1 MTTFWEFLFGPNFSS
16 SQHSLFSQFIVL
28 LPNNKNALPTFGKR
42 EFMSMKR
49 YILIIMSALFIFMS
63 SDIYAQ
69 RRNPAKNADLAFGR
83 KQYTEAADRYKKAY
97 RKVRRNKDER
107 NRISFQM
114 GECYRLIGLT
124 KRAEPYYK
132 RLLKTEYPN
141 THPEVYLYLAET
153 YKMNEKY
160 KDAIEMYETYAQKVP
175 DDPRGQLGV
184 ETTQQ
189 IQEWMENP
197 SKYQLTEMKKVNS
210 SKDSD
215 FGACWLNNNYNEIIF
230 TSTRDAATGKEKDGI
245 TGQEFADFF
254 ISKQDRK
261 GDWSTPVLAD
271 ENENIN
277 TEASEGTPFMNSKY
291 TKLYFTR
298 CQNGAH
304 RKNGCQIMVAGRS
317 GGSFSEARPVEI
329 AGVDT
334 LDIVGHPTLSSD
346 ELIMYFA
353 AERKGGFG
361 GNDIWVAMRD
371 NVSEPF
377 KHPFNLGERINT
389 AGNEVFPFLRY
400 DTTLYFASDGHG
412 GMGGLDIFVTSMDT
426 AGEWGEPRN
435 LKYPINSIGDDFAI
449 VFHPN
454 DERGFISSN
463 RGNSR
468 GLDNIYYF
476 EEPPILFTFS
486 GTVKDAKTKQYVSN
500 ASVRMV
506 GSDGSNNMTRTNEK
520 GYFNFSNSQLN
531 KNTTYDITIDKDNY
545 FTLTAQET
553 TIGLEFSKDIEKDY
567 DIEPIPQEPIML
579 PDILYDL
586 GKWDLKPQFEDSL
599 QGLIE
604 TLQVNPTITI
614 ELASHTDSRDTDEHN
629 DILSQKRAQSVV
641 DYLIIRG
648 IDPLRLTAK
657 GYGERVPRTI
667 QKDMTVRGYTFK
679 AGTRL
684 TEDFINK
691 LPNNDVKEAAHQMN
705 RRTEFRILSK
715 DFVPR
720 DHINE
725 GSTVNIAINPQEDQ
739 TVTFT
744 TNKAGY
750 FNFVANVDGYK
761 ETFTYSQNADF
772 CISESHALELLKDG
786 RITAEN
792 FKGDVDKILTTGGIQ
807 NGALVVIREVRIA
820 GRSLYDVECKVV
832 SKMVEHWVIGQ
843 KNMKQLGNFEFDTK
857 EKKLKFK

>member
-1 MTTFWEFLFGPNFSS
+1 M
-16 SQHSLFSQFIVL
+16 
-28 LPNNKNALPTFGKR
+28 
-42 EFMSMKR
+42 
-49 YILIIMSALFIFMS
+49 MSALFIFMS
-63 SDIYAQ
+63 SDLYAQ

-153 YKMNEKY
+153 YKMNEKF
-160 KDAIEMYETYAQKVP
+160 KEAIEMYETYSQKMP
-175 DDPRGQLGV
+175 DDPRGPLGV
-184 ETTQQ
+184 ETTRM
-189 IQEWMENP
+189 IEEWKENP
-197 SKYQLTEMKKVNS
+197 SKYQLIELKKVNS

-215 FGACWLNNNYNEIIF
+215 YGACWINNNYNEIIF
-230 TSTRDAATGKEKDGI
+230 TSNRDAATGKEKDGI

-254 ISKQDRK
+254 TSKQDRK

-271 ENENIN
+271 EGENIN
-277 TEASEGTPFMNSKY
+277 TGASEGSPFMNSKY

-304 RKNGCQIMVAGRS
+304 RKNGCQIMVAGKS
-317 GGSFSEARPVEI
+317 GGAFSEARPVEI

-361 GNDIWVAMRD
+361 GNDIWVAMRE
-371 NVSEPF
+371 NATEPF

-400 DTTLYFASDGHG
+400 DTVLYFASDGHG
-412 GMGGLDIFVTSMDT
+412 GMGGLDIFVSSMDT

-435 LKYPINSIGDDFAI
+435 LKYPINSTGDDFAI

-476 EEPPILFTFS
+476 EEPPVLFTFS
-486 GTVKDAKTKQYVSN
+486 GTVKDAKTKQFVSN
-500 ASVRMV
+500 AAVRLI
-506 GSDGSNNMTRTNEK
+506 GSDGSNIMTRTNDK
-520 GYFNFSNSQLN
+520 GYFNFSDSQIN
-531 KNTTYDITIDKDNY
+531 KNTTYDISIDKDNY

-614 ELASHTDSRDTDEHN
+614 ELASHTDARDTDEHN

-667 QKDMTVRGYTFK
+667 QKDITVRGYTFK

-691 LPNNDVKEAAHQMN
+691 LPNTEVKEAAHQMN

-715 DFVPR
+715 DYVPR
-720 DHINE
+720 DEIKE
-725 GSTVNIAINPQEDQ
+725 GGTVNIAINPQEDQ
-739 TVTFT
+739 SEMFTVD
-744 TNKAGY
+744 KKGY
-750 FNFVANVDGYK
+750 FNFFANVDGYN
-761 ETFTYSQNADF
+761 EPFTYSQNADF
-772 CISESHALELLKDG
+772 CVSESRALQLLKDN
-786 RITAEN
+786 RIAASD
-792 FKGDVDKILTTGGIQ
+792 FQGDVDKILTTGGIQ
-807 NGALVVIREVRIA
+807 NGAVFVIKEVRIA
-820 GRSLYDVECKVV
+820 GRSLYHVECKVV
-832 SKMVEHWVIGQ
+832 SKMIEQWVIGQ

>member
-1 MTTFWEFLFGPNFSS
+1 
-16 SQHSLFSQFIVL
+16 
-28 LPNNKNALPTFGKR
+28 
-42 EFMSMKR
+42 MKR

-141 THPEVYLYLAET
+141 THPELYLYMAET

-160 KDAIEMYETYAQKVP
+160 KDAIEMYEAYSQRVP
-175 DDPRGQLGV
+175 GDPRGPLGV

-197 SKYQLTEMKKVNS
+197 SKYQLTMLKKINS
-210 SKDSD
+210 TKDSD
-215 FGACWLNNNYNEIIF
+215 FGATWLNNNYNEIIF

-254 ISKQDRK
+254 TSKQDRK

-271 ENENIN
+271 EAENIN
-277 TEASEGTPFMNSKY
+277 TQASEGTPFMNSKY

-304 RKNGCQIMVAGRS
+304 RKNGCQIMVAGKS

-371 NVSEPF
+371 NTTEPF

-389 AGNEVFPFLRY
+389 PGNEVFPFLRY

-412 GMGGLDIFVTSMDT
+412 GMGGLDIFVSSMDT
-426 AGEWGEPRN
+426 SGQWGEPRN

-449 VFHPN
+449 VFHPT

-476 EEPPILFTFS
+476 EEPPVLFTFS
-486 GTVKDAKTKQYVSN
+486 GTVKDAKTKQYASN
-500 ASVRMV
+500 AAVRLI
-506 GSDGSNNMTRTNEK
+506 GSDGSNIMTRTNEK
-520 GYFNFSNSQLN
+520 GYFNFSDSQIN

-545 FTLTAQET
+545 FTLTAQQT
-553 TIGLEFSKDIEKDY
+553 TIGLEFSKDIVQDF

-614 ELASHTDSRDTDEHN
+614 ELASHTDARDTDERN

-648 IDPLRLTAK
+648 IDPHRLTAK

-691 LPNNDVKEAAHQMN
+691 LPNNDVREAAHQMN

-720 DHINE
+720 DHISE
-725 GSTVNIAINPQEDQ
+725 GGTVNIAINPEEDQ
-739 TVTFT
+739 TEMFT
-744 TNKAGY
+744 IDKKGY
-750 FNFVANVDGYK
+750 FNFVGIVDGYK
-761 ETFTYSQNADF
+761 EPFTYSQNADL
-772 CISESHALELLKDG
+772 CVSESRALQLLKDG
-786 RITAEN
+786 RITADD
-792 FKGDVDKILTTGGIQ
+792 FKGDTEKILTTGGIA
-807 NGALVVIREVRIA
+807 NNSIVVIKEVRIA
-820 GRSLYDVECKVV
+820 GRSLYNVECKVV
-832 SKMVEHWVIGQ
+832 SKMIEQWVIGQ
-843 KNMKQLGNFEFDTK
+843 KNLKQLGNFEFDTK

>member
-1 MTTFWEFLFGPNFSS
+1 
-16 SQHSLFSQFIVL
+16 
-28 LPNNKNALPTFGKR
+28 
-42 EFMSMKR
+42 MKR
-49 YILIIMSALFIFMS
+49 YLLIMMSALFIFMS
-63 SDIYAQ
+63 SDLYAQ

-153 YKMNEKY
+153 YKINQKFKE
-160 KDAIEMYETYAQKVP
+160 AIEMYEIYAEKMP
-175 DDPRGQLGV
+175 DDPRGSLGA
-184 ETTQQ
+184 ETTRM
-189 IQEWMENP
+189 IEEWMENP
-197 SKYQLTEMKKVNS
+197 SKYKLTELKKVNS

-215 FGACWLNNNYNEIIF
+215 YGACWINNNYNEIIF
-230 TSTRDAATGKEKDGI
+230 TSNRDAATGKEKDGI

-254 ISKQDRK
+254 TSKQDRK

-271 ENENIN
+271 EGENIN
-277 TEASEGTPFMNSKY
+277 TGASEGSPFMNSKY

-304 RKNGCQIMVAGRS
+304 RKNGCQIMVAGKS
-317 GGSFSEARPVEI
+317 GGAFSEARPVEI

-334 LDIVGHPTLSSD
+334 LDIVGHPTLTSD

-361 GNDIWVAMRD
+361 GNDIWVAMRE
-371 NVSEPF
+371 NATEPF

-400 DTTLYFASDGHG
+400 DTVLYFASDGHG
-412 GMGGLDIFVTSMDT
+412 GMGGLDIFVSSMDT

-435 LKYPINSIGDDFAI
+435 LKYPINSTGDDFAI
-449 VFHPN
+449 MFHPT

-476 EEPPILFTFS
+476 EEPPVLFTFS
-486 GTVKDAKTKQYVSN
+486 GTVKDAKTKQFVSN
-500 ASVRMV
+500 AAVRLI
-506 GSDGSNNMTRTNEK
+506 GSDGSNIMTRTNEK
-520 GYFNFSNSQLN
+520 GYFNFSDSQIN
-531 KNTTYDITIDKDNY
+531 KNTTYDISIDKDNY

-614 ELASHTDSRDTDEHN
+614 ELASHTDARDTDEHN

-667 QKDMTVRGYTFK
+667 QKDITVRGYTFK

-691 LPNNDVKEAAHQMN
+691 LPSTEVKEAAHQMN

-715 DFVPR
+715 DYVPR
-720 DHINE
+720 ETISE
-725 GSTVNIAINPQEDQ
+725 GGTVNIAINPQEDQ
-739 TVTFT
+739 SEMFTVD
-744 TNKAGY
+744 KKGY
-750 FNFVANVDGYK
+750 FNFIANVDGYN
-761 ETFTYSQNADF
+761 EPFTYSQNADF
-772 CISESHALELLKDG
+772 CVSESRALQLLKDN
-786 RITAEN
+786 RIAASD
-792 FKGDVDKILTTGGIQ
+792 FQGDVDKILTTGGIQ
-807 NGALVVIREVRIA
+807 NGAVFVIKEVRIA
-820 GRSLYDVECKVV
+820 GRSLYNVECKVV
-832 SKMVEHWVIGQ
+832 SKMIEQWVIGQ
-843 KNMKQLGNFEFDTK
+843 KNLKQLGNFEFDTK

>member
-1 MTTFWEFLFGPNFSS
+1 
-16 SQHSLFSQFIVL
+16 
-28 LPNNKNALPTFGKR
+28 
-42 EFMSMKR
+42 MSMKR
-49 YILIIMSALFIFMS
+49 YILIILSALFIFMS

-114 GECYRLIGLT
+114 AECYRLIGLT

-141 THPEVYLYLAET
+141 THPEVYLYLGET

-160 KDAIEMYETYAQKVP
+160 KDAIEMYEIYTQKVP
-175 DDPRGQLGV
+175 NDPRGPLGV

-189 IQEWMENP
+189 IEEWKENP
-197 SKYQLTEMKKVNS
+197 SKYKLTELKKVNS
-210 SKDSD
+210 TRDSD
-215 FGACWLNNNYNEIIF
+215 FGATWLSNNYNEIIF

-254 ISKQDRK
+254 TSKQDRK

-271 ENENIN
+271 ESESIN

-304 RKNGCQIMVAGRS
+304 RKNGCQIMVAGKS
-317 GGSFSEARPVEI
+317 GGAFSEARPVEI

-353 AERKGGFG
+353 AERKGGMG

-371 NVSEPF
+371 NATDAF

-389 AGNEVFPFLRY
+389 SGNEVFPFLRY
-400 DTTLYFASDGHG
+400 DTVLYFASDGHG

-435 LKYPINSIGDDFAI
+435 LKYPINSTGDDFAI
-449 VFHPN
+449 VFHPTE
-454 DERGFISSN
+454 ERGFISSS

-486 GTVKDAKTKQYVSN
+486 GTVKDAKTKQLVGN
-500 ASVRMV
+500 AAVRMV
-506 GSDGSNNMTRTNEK
+506 GSDGSSVMTRTNDK
-520 GYFNFSNSQLN
+520 GYFNFSDSQIN
-531 KNTTYDITIDKDNY
+531 KNTNYDITIDKDNY

-553 TIGLEFSKDIEKDY
+553 TIGLEFSKDIERDF

-691 LPNNDVKEAAHQMN
+691 LPNTEVKEAAHQMN

-715 DFVPR
+715 DYVPR
-720 DHINE
+720 ETIGE
-725 GSTVNIAINPQEDQ
+725 GGTVNIAINPQEDQ
-739 TVTFT
+739 TEMFT
-744 TNKAGY
+744 VDKKGY
-750 FNFVANVDGYK
+750 FNFVAVVGGYK
-761 ETFTYSQNADF
+761 EPFTYSQNADF
-772 CISESHALELLKDG
+772 CVSESRALQLLKDG
-786 RITAEN
+786 RISADD
-792 FKGDVDKILTTGGIQ
+792 FQGDPEKIFTTGGIA
-807 NGALVVIREVRIA
+807 NGSIFVVREVRIA
-820 GRSLYDVECKVV
+820 GRSLYNVECKVV
-832 SKMVEHWVIGQ
+832 SKMVEQWVIGQ

>member
-1 MTTFWEFLFGPNFSS
+1 
-16 SQHSLFSQFIVL
+16 
-28 LPNNKNALPTFGKR
+28 
-42 EFMSMKR
+42 MKR
-49 YILIIMSALFIFMS
+49 YILILMSALFIFMS
-63 SDIYAQ
+63 TDIYAQ

-83 KQYTEAADRYKKAY
+83 KQYIEAADRYKKAY

-114 GECYRLIGLT
+114 AECYRLIGLT

-141 THPEVYLYLAET
+141 THPEIYLYMAET

-160 KDAIEMYETYAQKVP
+160 KDAIEMYETYAQRVP
-175 DDPRGQLGV
+175 GDPRGLLGV

-197 SKYQLTEMKKVNS
+197 SKYELTMLKKVNS
-210 SKDSD
+210 TKDSD
-215 FGACWLNNNYNEIIF
+215 FGATWLNNNYNEIIF
-230 TSTRDAATGKEKDGI
+230 TSNREAATGKEKDGI

-271 ENENIN
+271 EAENIN

-304 RKNGCQIMVAGRS
+304 RKNGCQIMVAGKS
-317 GGSFSEARPVEI
+317 GGAFSEARPVEI

-371 NVSEPF
+371 KATDPF

-389 AGNEVFPFLRY
+389 PGNEVFPFLRY

-426 AGEWGEPRN
+426 AGNWGEPRN

-449 VFHPN
+449 VFHPTE
-454 DERGFISSN
+454 ERGFISSN

-486 GTVKDAKTKQYVSN
+486 GTVKDAKTKQYASN
-500 ASVRMV
+500 AAVRLI
-506 GSDGSNNMTRTNEK
+506 GSDGSNIMTRTNDK
-520 GYFNFSNSQLN
+520 GYFNFSDSQIN

-545 FTLTAQET
+545 FTLTAQQT
-553 TIGLEFSKDIEKDY
+553 TIGLEFSKDIVQDF

-614 ELASHTDSRDTDEHN
+614 ELASHTDARDTDERN

-691 LPNNDVKEAAHQMN
+691 LPNNDVREAAHQMN

-715 DFVPR
+715 DYVPR
-720 DHINE
+720 DEIKE
-725 GSTVNIAINPQEDQ
+725 GGTVNIAINPQEEQ
-739 TVTFT
+739 SETFT
-744 TNKAGY
+744 VDKKGY
-750 FNFVANVDGYK
+750 FNFIANVDGYK
-761 ETFTYSQNADF
+761 EPFTYSQNADF
-772 CISESHALELLKDG
+772 CVSESRALQLLKDG
-786 RITAEN
+786 RIAAGD
-792 FKGDVDKILTTGGIQ
+792 FKGDTEKILTTGGIA
-807 NGALVVIREVRIA
+807 NNSIVVIKEVRIA
-820 GRSLYDVECKVV
+820 GRSLYNVECKVV
-832 SKMVEHWVIGQ
+832 SKMIEQWVIGQ

>member
-1 MTTFWEFLFGPNFSS
+1 
-16 SQHSLFSQFIVL
+16 
-28 LPNNKNALPTFGKR
+28 
-42 EFMSMKR
+42 MKR

-63 SDIYAQ
+63 SDLYAQ

-97 RKVRRNKDER
+97 RKVRRNKKEER

-132 RLLKTEYPN
+132 RLLKTDYPN
-141 THPEVYLYLAET
+141 AHPETYLYLAET

-160 KDAIEMYETYAQKVP
+160 KEAIEMYSLYAEKVP
-175 DDPRGQLGV
+175 DDPRGPLGV

-189 IQEWMENP
+189 IEQWIENP
-197 SKYQLTEMKKVNS
+197 SKYELTPLKKINS

-215 FGACWLNNNYNEIIF
+215 FSACWTSSNYNEIIF

-254 ISKQDRK
+254 TSKQDRK

-271 ENENIN
+271 ENEMVN
-277 TEASEGTPFMNSKY
+277 TTASEGTPFMNAKY
-291 TKLYFTR
+291 TKMYFTR
-298 CQNGAH
+298 CLSDAH
-304 RKNGCQIMVAGRS
+304 KKNGCQIMVAGKS
-317 GGSFSEARPVEI
+317 GGAFSEARPVEI

-334 LDIVGHPTLSSD
+334 LDIVGHPTLTSD
-346 ELIMYFA
+346 ELVIYFA

-371 NVSEPF
+371 NATEKF
-377 KHPFNLGERINT
+377 RHPFNLGERINT

-400 DTTLYFASDGHG
+400 DTVLYFASDGHG
-412 GMGGLDIFVTSMDT
+412 GMGGLDIFVSSMDT

-435 LKYPINSIGDDFAI
+435 LKYPINSMGDDFAI
-449 VFHPN
+449 VFHPTE
-454 DERGFISSN
+454 ERGFISSS

-486 GTVKDAKTKQYVSN
+486 GTVKDAKTKQFVDN
-500 ASVRMV
+500 AMVRLV
-506 GSDGSNNMTRTNEK
+506 GSDGSNLSTRTNEK
-520 GYFNFSNSQLN
+520 GYFNFSDSQIN
-531 KNTTYDITIDKDNY
+531 KNTTYDITVDKENY

-553 TIGLEFSKDIEKDY
+553 TIGLEFSKDFEKEY

-667 QKDMTVRGYTFK
+667 QKDMTVKGYTFK

-691 LPNNDVKEAAHQMN
+691 LPNTEVKEAAHQMN

-715 DFVPR
+715 DYVPR
-720 DHINE
+720 TNIAE
-725 GSTVNIAINPQEDQ
+725 GGTVNIAINPQEDQ
-739 TVTFT
+739 TEMFTVTP
-744 TNKAGY
+744 KGY
-750 FNFVANVDGYK
+750 FTFVARVDGYN
-761 ETFTYSQNADF
+761 EPFTYSQNADF
-772 CISESHALELLKDG
+772 CVSESRALQLLKDG
-786 RITAEN
+786 RMTADD
-792 FKGDVDKILTTGGIQ
+792 FKGDADKILTTGGIQ
-807 NGALVVIREVRIA
+807 DGAIVVIKEVRIA
-820 GRSLYDVECKVV
+820 GRSLYNVECKVV
-832 SKMVEHWVIGQ
+832 KKMIEQWVIGQ

-857 EKKLKFK
+857 DKKLKFK

>member
-1 MTTFWEFLFGPNFSS
+1 M
-16 SQHSLFSQFIVL
+16 
-28 LPNNKNALPTFGKR
+28 KKR
-42 EFMSMKR
+42 EFTSMKR
-49 YILIIMSALFIFMS
+49 YLLIIMSALFIFMS
-63 SDIYAQ
+63 SDLYAQ

-124 KRAEPYYK
+124 KRAEPFYK

-141 THPEVYLYLAET
+141 THPEVYLYLADT
-153 YKMNEKY
+153 YKMNEKF
-160 KDAIEMYETYAQKVP
+160 KDAIEMYEIYAEKVP
-175 DDPRGQLGV
+175 EDPRGPLGA
-184 ETTQQ
+184 ETTRM
-189 IQEWMENP
+189 IEEWMENP
-197 SKYQLTEMKKVNS
+197 SKYQLTELKKVNS
-210 SKDSD
+210 SRDND
-215 FGACWLNNNYNEIIF
+215 YCATWLNNNYNEIIF
-230 TSTRDAATGKEKDGI
+230 TSNRDAATGKEKDGI

-254 ISKQDRK
+254 TSKQDRK

-271 ENENIN
+271 ESENIN

-291 TKLYFTR
+291 SKLYFTR

-304 RKNGCQIMVAGRS
+304 RKNGCQIMVAGKS
-317 GGSFSEARPVEI
+317 GGAFSEAHPVEI

-361 GNDIWVAMRD
+361 GNDIWIAMRD
-371 NVSEPF
+371 NVSESF
-377 KHPFNLGERINT
+377 KHPFNLGEKINT

-400 DTTLYFASDGHG
+400 DTVLYFASDGHG

-435 LKYPINSIGDDFAI
+435 LKYPINSTGDDFAI
-449 VFHPN
+449 MFHPTE
-454 DERGFISSN
+454 ERGFISSS
-463 RGNSR
+463 RGNGR

-506 GSDGSNNMTRTNEK
+506 GSDGSSNMTRTNEK
-520 GYFNFSNSQLN
+520 GYFNFSESQMN
-531 KNTTYDITIDKDNY
+531 MNTTYDITIDKDNY

-553 TIGLEFSKDIEKDY
+553 TIGLEFSKDIEKEY

-614 ELASHTDSRDTDEHN
+614 ELASHTDLRDTDEHN

-648 IDPLRLTAK
+648 IDPMRLTAK
-657 GYGERVPRTI
+657 GYGERVPRTLQNDI
-667 QKDMTVRGYTFK
+667 TVKGYTFK

-684 TEDFINK
+684 TEDFINS
-691 LPNNDVKEAAHQMN
+691 LPNNEIKEAAHQMN

-715 DFVPR
+715 DYVPR
-720 DHINE
+720 EHINE
-725 GSTVNIAINPQEDQ
+725 GGTVNIAINPQEDQ
-739 TVTFT
+739 SEMFNVTQ
-744 TNKAGY
+744 KGY
-750 FNFVANVDGYK
+750 FTFFATVDGYK
-761 ETFTYSQNADF
+761 EPFTYSQNADF
-772 CISESHALELLKDG
+772 CVSESRALELLKDG
-786 RITAEN
+786 RLSADD
-792 FKGDVDKILTTGGIQ
+792 FKGDVDKILTTGGIE
-807 NGALVVIREVRIA
+807 NGAICVIKEVRIA
-820 GRSLYDVECKVV
+820 GRSLFNVECKVI
-832 SKMVEHWVIGQ
+832 SKMLEQWVIGQ

>member
-1 MTTFWEFLFGPNFSS
+1 
-16 SQHSLFSQFIVL
+16 
-28 LPNNKNALPTFGKR
+28 
-42 EFMSMKR
+42 MKR
-49 YILIIMSALFIFMS
+49 YILILMSALFIFMS
-63 SDIYAQ
+63 SDLYAQ

-97 RKVRRNKDER
+97 RKVRRNKKEER

-124 KRAEPYYK
+124 KRAERYYK
-132 RLLKTEYPN
+132 RLLKTDYPN
-141 THPEVYLYLAET
+141 AHPETYLYLAET

-160 KDAIEMYETYAQKVP
+160 KEAIEMYGLYAEKVP
-175 DDPRGQLGV
+175 DDPRGPLGV

-189 IQEWMENP
+189 IEQWIENP
-197 SKYQLTEMKKVNS
+197 SKYELTPLKKINS
-210 SKDSD
+210 TKDSD
-215 FGACWLNNNYNEIIF
+215 FSACWTNSNYNEIIF

-254 ISKQDRK
+254 TSKQDRK

-271 ENENIN
+271 ENEMVN
-277 TEASEGTPFMNSKY
+277 TTASEGTPFMNAKY
-291 TKLYFTR
+291 TKMYFTR
-298 CQNGAH
+298 CLSDAH
-304 RKNGCQIMVAGRS
+304 KKNGCQIMVAGKS
-317 GGSFSEARPVEI
+317 GGAFSEARPVEI

-334 LDIVGHPTLSSD
+334 LDIVGHPTLTSD
-346 ELIMYFA
+346 ELVIYFA

-371 NVSEPF
+371 NATESF
-377 KHPFNLGERINT
+377 RHPFNLGERINT
-389 AGNEVFPFLRY
+389 SGNEVFPFLRY
-400 DTTLYFASDGHG
+400 DTVLYFASDGHG
-412 GMGGLDIFVTSMDT
+412 GMGGLDIFVSSMDT

-435 LKYPINSIGDDFAI
+435 LKYPINSTGDDFAI
-449 VFHPN
+449 VFHPTE
-454 DERGFISSN
+454 ERGFISSS
-463 RGNSR
+463 RGNNR

-486 GTVKDAKTKQYVSN
+486 GTVKDAKTKQFVDN
-500 ASVRMV
+500 AMVRLV
-506 GSDGSNNMTRTNEK
+506 GSDGSNLSTRTNEK
-520 GYFNFSNSQLN
+520 GYFNFSDSQIN
-531 KNTTYDITIDKDNY
+531 KNTTYDITVDKENY

-553 TIGLEFSKDIEKDY
+553 TIGLEFSKDFEKEY

-667 QKDMTVRGYTFK
+667 QKDLTVKGYTFK

-691 LPNNDVKEAAHQMN
+691 LPNTEIKEAAHQMN

-715 DFVPR
+715 DYVPR
-720 DHINE
+720 TNIAE
-725 GSTVNIAINPQEDQ
+725 GGTVNIAINPQEDQ
-739 TVTFT
+739 TEMFTVTP
-744 TNKAGY
+744 KGY
-750 FNFVANVDGYK
+750 FTFVARVDGYN
-761 ETFTYSQNADF
+761 EPFTYSQNADF
-772 CISESHALELLKDG
+772 CVSESRALQLLKDG
-786 RITAEN
+786 RMTADD

-807 NGALVVIREVRIA
+807 DGAIVVIKEVRIA
-820 GRSLYDVECKVV
+820 GRSLYNVECKVV
-832 SKMVEHWVIGQ
+832 KKMIEQWVIGQ

-857 EKKLKFK
+857 DKKLKFK

>member
-1 MTTFWEFLFGPNFSS
+1 
-16 SQHSLFSQFIVL
+16 
-28 LPNNKNALPTFGKR
+28 
-42 EFMSMKR
+42 MKR
-49 YILIIMSALFIFMS
+49 YLLIIMSVLFIFMS
-63 SDIYAQ
+63 SDLYAQ

-141 THPEVYLYLAET
+141 THPEVYLYMAET
-153 YKMNEKY
+153 YKMNQKF
-160 KDAIEMYETYAQKVP
+160 KDAIAMYETYAQKMP
-175 DDPRGQLGV
+175 NDPRGPLGV
-184 ETTQQ
+184 ETTQM
-189 IQEWMENP
+189 IEEWMENP
-197 SKYQLTEMKKVNS
+197 SKYQLTELKKVNS
-210 SKDSD
+210 SRDSD
-215 FGACWLNNNYNEIIF
+215 YGACWINNNYNEIIF
-230 TSTRDAATGKEKDGI
+230 TSNRDAATGKEKDGI

-254 ISKQDRK
+254 TSKQDRK

-271 ENENIN
+271 EGENIN
-277 TEASEGTPFMNSKY
+277 TGASEGSPFMNSKY

-304 RKNGCQIMVAGRS
+304 RKNGCQIMVAGKS
-317 GGSFSEARPVEI
+317 GGAFSEARPVEI

-371 NVSEPF
+371 NATEPF

-400 DTTLYFASDGHG
+400 DTVLYFASDGHG
-412 GMGGLDIFVTSMDT
+412 GMGGLDIFVSSMDT

-435 LKYPINSIGDDFAI
+435 LKYPINSTGDDFAI
-449 VFHPN
+449 MFHPTE
-454 DERGFISSN
+454 ERGFISSN

-476 EEPPILFTFS
+476 EEPPVLFTFS
-486 GTVKDAKTKQYVSN
+486 GTVKDAKTKQFVSN
-500 ASVRMV
+500 AAVRLI
-506 GSDGSNNMTRTNEK
+506 GSDGSNIMTRTNDK
-520 GYFNFSNSQLN
+520 GYFNFSNSQIS
-531 KNTTYDITIDKDNY
+531 KNTTYDISIDKDNY

-614 ELASHTDSRDTDEHN
+614 ELASHTDARDTDEHN

-667 QKDMTVRGYTFK
+667 QKDITVKGYTFK

-691 LPNNDVKEAAHQMN
+691 LPNTEVKEAAHQMN

-715 DFVPR
+715 DYVPR
-720 DHINE
+720 ETISE
-725 GSTVNIAINPQEDQ
+725 GGTVNIAINPQEDQ
-739 TVTFT
+739 SEMFTVD
-744 TNKAGY
+744 KKGY
-750 FNFVANVDGYK
+750 FNFFANVDGYN
-761 ETFTYSQNADF
+761 EPFTYSQNADF
-772 CISESHALELLKDG
+772 CISESRALQLLKDN
-786 RITAEN
+786 RIAASD
-792 FKGDVDKILTTGGIQ
+792 FKGDVDKILTTGGIKD
-807 NGALVVIREVRIA
+807 GSIVVIKEVRIA
-820 GRSLYDVECKVV
+820 GRSLYNVECKVV
-832 SKMVEHWVIGQ
+832 SKMVEQWVIGQ

>member
-1 MTTFWEFLFGPNFSS
+1 M
-16 SQHSLFSQFIVL
+16 
-28 LPNNKNALPTFGKR
+28 
-42 EFMSMKR
+42 MSV
-49 YILIIMSALFIFMS
+49 LFIFMG
-63 SDIYAQ
+63 SDLYAQ
-69 RRNPAKNADLAFGR
+69 KRNPAKNADLAFGR

-97 RKVRRNKDER
+97 RRVRRNKDER
-107 NRISFQM
+107 DRISFQM
-114 GECYRLIGLT
+114 AECYRLIGLT
-124 KRAEPYYK
+124 KRAEPFYK

-153 YKMNEKY
+153 YKMNQKY

-175 DDPRGQLGV
+175 DDPRGQLGA
-184 ETTQQ
+184 ETTRM
-189 IQEWMENP
+189 IEEWMENP
-197 SKYQLTEMKKVNS
+197 SKYQLTELKKVNS
-210 SKDSD
+210 TRDSD
-215 FGACWLNNNYNEIIF
+215 FGACWTNNNYNEIIF
-230 TSTRDAATGKEKDGI
+230 TSNRDAATGKEKDGI
-245 TGQEFADFF
+245 TGQDFADFF
-254 ISKQDRK
+254 TSKQDRK

-271 ENENIN
+271 EGENIN

-361 GNDIWVAMRD
+361 GNDIWVAMRND
-371 NVSEPF
+371 VTEPF

-389 AGNEVFPFLRY
+389 PGNEMFPFLRY
-400 DTTLYFASDGHG
+400 DTVLYFASDGHG
-412 GMGGLDIFVTSMDT
+412 GMGGLDIFVSSMDT

-435 LKYPINSIGDDFAI
+435 LKYPINSTGDDFAI
-449 VFHPN
+449 VFHPTE
-454 DERGFISSN
+454 ERGFISSS
-463 RGNSR
+463 RGNTR

-476 EEPPILFTFS
+476 EEPPVLFTFS

-500 ASVRMV
+500 AAVRLI
-506 GSDGSNNMTRTNEK
+506 GSDGSNIMTRTNDK
-520 GYFNFSNSQLN
+520 GYFNFSDSQIS

-614 ELASHTDSRDTDEHN
+614 ELASHTDARDTDEHN

-667 QKDMTVRGYTFK
+667 QNDITVKGYTFK

-691 LPNNDVKEAAHQMN
+691 LPNTEVKEAAHQMN

-715 DFVPR
+715 DYVPR
-720 DHINE
+720 EQISE
-725 GSTVNIAINPQEDQ
+725 GGTVNIAINPQEEQ
-739 TVTFT
+739 SEMFTVD
-744 TNKAGY
+744 KKGY
-750 FNFVANVDGYK
+750 FNFIATVDGYK
-761 ETFTYSQNADF
+761 EPFTYS
-772 CISESHALELLKDG
+772 
-786 RITAEN
+786 
-792 FKGDVDKILTTGGIQ
+792 
-807 NGALVVIREVRIA
+807 
-820 GRSLYDVECKVV
+820 
-832 SKMVEHWVIGQ
+832 
-843 KNMKQLGNFEFDTK
+843 
-857 EKKLKFK
+857 

>member
-1 MTTFWEFLFGPNFSS
+1 
-16 SQHSLFSQFIVL
+16 
-28 LPNNKNALPTFGKR
+28 
-42 EFMSMKR
+42 
-49 YILIIMSALFIFMS
+49 MSALFIFMS

-141 THPEVYLYLAET
+141 THPELYLYMAET
-153 YKMNEKY
+153 YKMNEKF
-160 KDAIEMYETYAQKVP
+160 KDAIEMYEAYSQRVP
-175 DDPRGQLGV
+175 GDPRGPLGV

-197 SKYQLTEMKKVNS
+197 SKYQLTMLKKINS
-210 SKDSD
+210 TKDSD
-215 FGACWLNNNYNEIIF
+215 FGATWLNNNYNEIIF

-254 ISKQDRK
+254 TSKQDRK

-271 ENENIN
+271 EAENIN
-277 TEASEGTPFMNSKY
+277 TQASEGTPFMNSKY

-304 RKNGCQIMVAGRS
+304 RKNGCQIMVAGKS

-346 ELIMYFA
+346 ELIIYFA

-371 NVSEPF
+371 NTTEPF

-389 AGNEVFPFLRY
+389 PGNEVFPFLRY

-412 GMGGLDIFVTSMDT
+412 GMGGLDIFVSSMDT
-426 AGEWGEPRN
+426 SGQWGEPRN

-449 VFHPN
+449 VFHPT

-476 EEPPILFTFS
+476 EEPPVLFTFS
-486 GTVKDAKTKQYVSN
+486 GTVKDAKTKQYASN
-500 ASVRMV
+500 AAVRLI
-506 GSDGSNNMTRTNEK
+506 GSDGSNIMTRTNEK
-520 GYFNFSNSQLN
+520 GYFNFSDSQIN

-545 FTLTAQET
+545 FTLTAQQT
-553 TIGLEFSKDIEKDY
+553 TIGLEFSKDIVQDF

-614 ELASHTDSRDTDEHN
+614 ELASHTDARDTDERN

-641 DYLIIRG
+641 NYLIIRG
-648 IDPLRLTAK
+648 IDPHRLTAK

-691 LPNNDVKEAAHQMN
+691 LPNNDVREAAHQMN

-720 DHINE
+720 DHISE
-725 GSTVNIAINPQEDQ
+725 GGTVNIAINPEEDQ
-739 TVTFT
+739 TEMFT
-744 TNKAGY
+744 VDKKGY
-750 FNFVANVDGYK
+750 FNFVGIVDGYK
-761 ETFTYSQNADF
+761 EPFTYSQNADF
-772 CISESHALELLKDG
+772 CVSESRALQLLKDG
-786 RITAEN
+786 RITADD
-792 FKGDVDKILTTGGIQ
+792 FKGDTEKILTTGGIA
-807 NGALVVIREVRIA
+807 NNSIVVIKEVRIA
-820 GRSLYDVECKVV
+820 GRSLYNVECKVV
-832 SKMVEHWVIGQ
+832 SKMIEQWVIGQ

>member
-1 MTTFWEFLFGPNFSS
+1 
-16 SQHSLFSQFIVL
+16 
-28 LPNNKNALPTFGKR
+28 
-42 EFMSMKR
+42 MKR
-49 YILIIMSALFIFMS
+49 YILIILSALFIFMS

-141 THPEVYLYLAET
+141 THPEVYLYMAET
-153 YKMNEKY
+153 YKMNEKF
-160 KDAIEMYETYAQKVP
+160 KDAIEMYEIYAEKVP
-175 DDPRGQLGV
+175 DDPRGRLGV

-197 SKYQLTEMKKVNS
+197 SKYQLTVLKKVNS
-210 SKDSD
+210 TKDSD
-215 FGACWLNNNYNEIIF
+215 FGACWINNNYNEIIF

-254 ISKQDRK
+254 TSKQDRK
-261 GDWSTPVLAD
+261 GDWSTPTLAD

-304 RKNGCQIMVAGRS
+304 RKNGCQIMMAGKS
-317 GGSFSEARPVEI
+317 GGAFSEARPVEI

-361 GNDIWVAMRD
+361 GNDIWVAMR
-371 NVSEPF
+371 NSATEPF

-400 DTTLYFASDGHG
+400 DTVLYFASDGHG
-412 GMGGLDIFVTSMDT
+412 GMGGLDIFVSSMDT
-426 AGEWGEPRN
+426 SGQWGEPRN

-486 GTVKDAKTKQYVSN
+486 GTVKDAKTKQYASN
-500 ASVRMV
+500 AAVRLI
-506 GSDGSNNMTRTNEK
+506 GSDGSNIMTRTNEK
-520 GYFNFSNSQLN
+520 GYFNFSDSQIN

-545 FTLTAQET
+545 FTLTAQQT
-553 TIGLEFSKDIEKDY
+553 TIGLEFSKDIVQDF

-614 ELASHTDSRDTDEHN
+614 ELASHTDARDTDEHN

-667 QKDMTVRGYTFK
+667 QNDITMKGYTFK

-691 LPNNDVKEAAHQMN
+691 LPNTEVKEAAHQMN

-715 DFVPR
+715 DYVPR
-720 DHINE
+720 EQISE
-725 GSTVNIAINPQEDQ
+725 GGTVNIAINPQEDQ
-739 TVTFT
+739 SEMFTVD
-744 TNKAGY
+744 KKGY
-750 FNFVANVDGYK
+750 FNFIANVDGYK
-761 ETFTYSQNADF
+761 EPFTYSQNADF
-772 CISESHALELLKDG
+772 CVSESRALQLLKDG
-786 RITAEN
+786 RIAASD
-792 FKGDVDKILTTGGIQ
+792 FKGDTEKILTTGGIA
-807 NGALVVIREVRIA
+807 NNSIVVIKEVRIA
-820 GRSLYDVECKVV
+820 GRSLYNVECKVV
-832 SKMVEHWVIGQ
+832 SKMIEQWVIGQ

>member
-1 MTTFWEFLFGPNFSS
+1 
-16 SQHSLFSQFIVL
+16 
-28 LPNNKNALPTFGKR
+28 
-42 EFMSMKR
+42 MKR
-49 YILIIMSALFIFMS
+49 YILILMSALFIFMS

-83 KQYTEAADRYKKAY
+83 KQYIEAADRYKKAY

-114 GECYRLIGLT
+114 AECYRLIGLT

-141 THPEVYLYLAET
+141 THPEIYLYMAET

-160 KDAIEMYETYAQKVP
+160 KDAIEMYETYAQRVP
-175 DDPRGQLGV
+175 GDPRGLLGV

-197 SKYQLTEMKKVNS
+197 SKYELTMLKKVNS
-210 SKDSD
+210 TKDSD
-215 FGACWLNNNYNEIIF
+215 FGATWLNNNYNEIIF
-230 TSTRDAATGKEKDGI
+230 TSNREAATGKEKDGI

-271 ENENIN
+271 ETENIN

-304 RKNGCQIMVAGRS
+304 RKNGCQIMVAGKS
-317 GGSFSEARPVEI
+317 GGAFSEARPVEI

-361 GNDIWVAMRD
+361 GNDIWVAMREKNTD
-371 NVSEPF
+371 PF

-389 AGNEVFPFLRY
+389 PGNEVFPFLRY

-426 AGEWGEPRN
+426 AGNWGEPRN

-454 DERGFISSN
+454 EERGFISSN

-486 GTVKDAKTKQYVSN
+486 GTVKDAKTKQYASN
-500 ASVRMV
+500 AAVRLI
-506 GSDGSNNMTRTNEK
+506 GSDGSNIMTRTNDK
-520 GYFNFSNSQLN
+520 GYFNFSDSQIN

-545 FTLTAQET
+545 FTLTAQQT
-553 TIGLEFSKDIEKDY
+553 TIGLEFSKDIVQDF

-614 ELASHTDSRDTDEHN
+614 ELASHTDARDTDERN

-691 LPNNDVKEAAHQMN
+691 LPNNDVREAAHQMN

-715 DFVPR
+715 DYVPR
-720 DHINE
+720 DEIKE
-725 GSTVNIAINPQEDQ
+725 GGTVNIAINPQEEQ
-739 TVTFT
+739 SETFT
-744 TNKAGY
+744 VDKKGY
-750 FNFVANVDGYK
+750 FNFIANVDGYK
-761 ETFTYSQNADF
+761 EPFTYSQNADF
-772 CISESHALELLKDG
+772 CVSESRALQLLKDG
-786 RITAEN
+786 RIAAGD
-792 FKGDVDKILTTGGIQ
+792 FKGDTEKILTTGGIA
-807 NGALVVIREVRIA
+807 NNSIVVIKEVRIA
-820 GRSLYDVECKVV
+820 GRSLYNVECKVV
-832 SKMVEHWVIGQ
+832 SKMIEQWVIGQ

>member
-1 MTTFWEFLFGPNFSS
+1 MELLYLCPIIITPNRR
-16 SQHSLFSQFIVL
+16 LR
-28 LPNNKNALPTFGKR
+28 KR
-42 EFMSMKR
+42 EFTSMKR

-83 KQYTEAADRYKKAY
+83 KQYIEAADRYKKAY
-97 RKVRRNKDER
+97 RKVRRNKEER

-124 KRAEPYYK
+124 KRAEPFYK

-141 THPEVYLYLAET
+141 THPEVYLYMAET

-160 KDAIEMYETYAQKVP
+160 KDAIEMYEAYSQRVP
-175 DDPRGQLGV
+175 GDPRGPLGV

-197 SKYQLTEMKKVNS
+197 SKYQLTMLKKVNS
-210 SKDSD
+210 TKDSD
-215 FGACWLNNNYNEIIF
+215 FGATWLNNNYNEIIF

-254 ISKQDRK
+254 TSKQDRK

-271 ENENIN
+271 EAENIN

-304 RKNGCQIMVAGRS
+304 RKNGCQIMVAGKS

-346 ELIMYFA
+346 ELIIYFA

-371 NVSEPF
+371 NATEPF

-389 AGNEVFPFLRY
+389 PGNEVFPFLRY

-412 GMGGLDIFVTSMDT
+412 GMGGLDIFVSSMDT
-426 AGEWGEPRN
+426 SGQWGEPRN

-463 RGNSR
+463 RGNNR

-486 GTVKDAKTKQYVSN
+486 GTVKDAKTKQYASN
-500 ASVRMV
+500 AAVRLI
-506 GSDGSNNMTRTNEK
+506 GSDGSNIMTRTNDK
-520 GYFNFSNSQLN
+520 GYFNFSDSQIN

-545 FTLTAQET
+545 FTLTAQQT
-553 TIGLEFSKDIEKDY
+553 TIGLEFSKDIVQDF

-614 ELASHTDSRDTDEHN
+614 ELASHTDARDTDERN

-691 LPNNDVKEAAHQMN
+691 LPNNDIREAAHQMN

-715 DFVPR
+715 DYVPR
-720 DHINE
+720 DEIKE
-725 GSTVNIAINPQEDQ
+725 GGTVNIAINPQDEQ
-739 TVTFT
+739 SETFT
-744 TNKAGY
+744 VDKKGY
-750 FNFVANVDGYK
+750 FNFIANVDGYK
-761 ETFTYSQNADF
+761 EPFTYSQNADF
-772 CISESHALELLKDG
+772 CVSESRALQLLKDG
-786 RITAEN
+786 RITADD
-792 FKGDVDKILTTGGIQ
+792 FKGDTEKILTTGGIA
-807 NGALVVIREVRIA
+807 NNSIVVIKEVRIA
-820 GRSLYDVECKVV
+820 GRSLYNVECKVV
-832 SKMVEHWVIGQ
+832 SKMIEQWVIGQ

>member
-1 MTTFWEFLFGPNFSS
+1 
-16 SQHSLFSQFIVL
+16 
-28 LPNNKNALPTFGKR
+28 
-42 EFMSMKR
+42 MKR
-49 YILIIMSALFIFMS
+49 YLLIMMSALFIFMS
-63 SDIYAQ
+63 SDLYAQ

-153 YKMNEKY
+153 YKINQKFKE
-160 KDAIEMYETYAQKVP
+160 AIEMYEIYAEKMP
-175 DDPRGQLGV
+175 DDPRGPLGV
-184 ETTQQ
+184 ETTQM
-189 IQEWMENP
+189 IEEWMENP
-197 SKYQLTEMKKVNS
+197 SKYKLTELKKVNS

-215 FGACWLNNNYNEIIF
+215 YGACWINNNYNEIIF
-230 TSTRDAATGKEKDGI
+230 TSNRDAATGKEKDGI
-245 TGQEFADFF
+245 TGQEVADFF
-254 ISKQDRK
+254 TSKQDRK

-271 ENENIN
+271 EGENIN
-277 TEASEGTPFMNSKY
+277 TEASEGSPFMNSKY

-304 RKNGCQIMVAGRS
+304 RKNGCQIMVAGKS
-317 GGSFSEARPVEI
+317 GGAFSEARPVEI

-334 LDIVGHPTLSSD
+334 LDIVGHPTLTSD

-361 GNDIWVAMRD
+361 GNDIWVAMRE
-371 NVSEPF
+371 NATEPF

-400 DTTLYFASDGHG
+400 DTVLYFASDGHG
-412 GMGGLDIFVTSMDT
+412 GMGGLDIFVSSMDT

-435 LKYPINSIGDDFAI
+435 LKYPINSTGDDFAI
-449 VFHPN
+449 MFHPS

-476 EEPPILFTFS
+476 EEPPVLFTFS
-486 GTVKDAKTKQYVSN
+486 GTVKDAKTKQFVSN
-500 ASVRMV
+500 AAVRLI
-506 GSDGSNNMTRTNEK
+506 GSDGSNIMTRTNEK
-520 GYFNFSNSQLN
+520 GYFNFSDSQIN
-531 KNTTYDITIDKDNY
+531 KNTTYDITIDKENY

-614 ELASHTDSRDTDEHN
+614 ELASHTDARDTDEHN

-667 QKDMTVRGYTFK
+667 QKDITGRGYTFK

-691 LPNNDVKEAAHQMN
+691 LPNTEVKEAAHQMN

-715 DFVPR
+715 DYVPR
-720 DHINE
+720 EQISE
-725 GSTVNIAINPQEDQ
+725 GGTVNIAINPQEDQ
-739 TVTFT
+739 SEMFTVD
-744 TNKAGY
+744 KKGY
-750 FNFVANVDGYK
+750 FNFIANVDGYK
-761 ETFTYSQNADF
+761 EPFTYSQNADF
-772 CISESHALELLKDG
+772 CVSESRALQLLKDN
-786 RITAEN
+786 RISASD
-792 FKGDVDKILTTGGIQ
+792 FQGDVDKILTTGGIQ
-807 NGALVVIREVRIA
+807 NGAVFVIKEVRIA
-820 GRSLYDVECKVV
+820 GRSLYNVECKVV
-832 SKMVEHWVIGQ
+832 SKMIEQWVIGQ
-843 KNMKQLGNFEFDTK
+843 KNLKQLGNFEFDTK

>member
-1 MTTFWEFLFGPNFSS
+1 
-16 SQHSLFSQFIVL
+16 
-28 LPNNKNALPTFGKR
+28 
-42 EFMSMKR
+42 MKR

-124 KRAEPYYK
+124 KRAEPFYK
-132 RLLKTEYPN
+132 RLLKTDYPN
-141 THPEVYLYLAET
+141 THPELYLYMAET

-160 KDAIEMYETYAQKVP
+160 KDAIEMYETYAQRVP
-175 DDPRGQLGV
+175 GDPRGQLGV

-197 SKYQLTEMKKVNS
+197 SKYQLTALKKVNS
-210 SKDSD
+210 TKDSD

-261 GDWSTPVLAD
+261 GDWSTPTLAD
-271 ENENIN
+271 EGENIN
-277 TEASEGTPFMNSKY
+277 TEASEGTPFMNAKY

-304 RKNGCQIMVAGRS
+304 RKNGCQIMVAGKS
-317 GGSFSEARPVEI
+317 GGAFSEARPVEI

-371 NVSEPF
+371 NTSEPF

-389 AGNEVFPFLRY
+389 PGNEVFPFLRY

-412 GMGGLDIFVTSMDT
+412 GMGGLDIFVSSMDT
-426 AGEWGEPRN
+426 SGQWGEPRN
-435 LKYPINSIGDDFAI
+435 LKYPINSVGDDFAI
-449 VFHPN
+449 IFHPT
-454 DERGFISSN
+454 DERGFVSSN

-476 EEPPILFTFS
+476 EEPPVLFTFS
-486 GTVKDAKTKQYVSN
+486 GTVKDAKTKQYASN
-500 ASVRMV
+500 AAVRLI
-506 GSDGSNNMTRTNEK
+506 GSDGSNIMTRTNEK
-520 GYFNFSNSQLN
+520 GYFNFSDSQIN

-545 FTLTAQET
+545 FTLTAQQT
-553 TIGLEFSKDIEKDY
+553 TIGLEFSKDIVQDF

-614 ELASHTDSRDTDEHN
+614 ELASHTDARDTDERN

-691 LPNNDVKEAAHQMN
+691 LPSTEIKEAAHQMN

-720 DHINE
+720 EHISE
-725 GSTVNIAINPQEDQ
+725 GGTVNIAINPEEDQ
-739 TVTFT
+739 TEMFT
-744 TNKAGY
+744 VDKKGY
-750 FNFVANVDGYK
+750 FNFVAIVDGYK
-761 ETFTYSQNADF
+761 EPFTYSQNADF
-772 CISESHALELLKDG
+772 CVSESRALQLLKDG
-786 RITAEN
+786 RLTASD
-792 FKGDVDKILTTGGIQ
+792 FKGDVDKILTTGGIE
-807 NGALVVIREVRIA
+807 NGAICVIKEVRIA
-820 GRSLYDVECKVV
+820 GRSLYNVECKVV
-832 SKMVEHWVIGQ
+832 SKMIEQWVIGQ